1 MEGARWF
8 FQPGN
13 TLTFFQN
20 RAVAAAMSRDTIS
33 ANKTIEIRSHDC
45 AAQNDLFH
53 KYDKSLSK
61 VMLLGLSLH
70 FFYALLLARFT
81 HLGNLFL

>member
-1 MEGARWF
+1 MEGARRF

-13 TLTFFQN
+13 ILTFFQN

-33 ANKTIEIRSHDC
+33 ANKTVEIRSQDC

-53 KYDKSLSK
+53 KYNKSLSK
-61 VMLLGLSLH
+61 IILLGLFLH
-70 FFYALLLARFT
+70 FSYALLLARFT